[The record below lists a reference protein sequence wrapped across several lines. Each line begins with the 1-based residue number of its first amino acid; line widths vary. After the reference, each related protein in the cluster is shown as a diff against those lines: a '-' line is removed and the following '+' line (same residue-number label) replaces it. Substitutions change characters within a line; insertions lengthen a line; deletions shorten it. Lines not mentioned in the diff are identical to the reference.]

1 MIKEAVFI
9 SVVTYL
15 YNDEKRVNNFLKSID
30 AILHHRFETYEIILV
45 NDFSTDQ
52 TLTNVRTTIKEIN
65 GNVILVDLSR
75 KHGIEQAMMAGLER
89 SVGDFIFEFDSAN
102 IDYPIDVVHEVYQVA
117 VTGYDIVSAS
127 AIKESPF
134 SSRVFYRLINK
145 MSYLDLDL
153 STESFRLVTRRAL
166 NAVLNLKE
174 KVRYRKALYA
184 FTGYAKTKVQYQPI
198 NNVASRRKSLSNEN
212 INLALSVIVSF
223 SDFGLKLA
231 HYIAILFLAI
241 SLSVIG
247 YSLFQYFFKQNIV
260 EGWTS
265 LMILVAFGFSGI
277 FFILGML
284 GEYIGRILT
293 ETQNR
298 PSYTIR
304 SAEVY
309 KEKDDWEKPNQLNVS
324 KEGEGTGGISND

>member
-1 MIKEAVFI
+1 MIKEAVFV
-9 SVVTYL
+9 SVVAYMH
-15 YNDEKRVNNFLKSID
+15 NEEKRVSNFLKTID
-30 AILHHRFETYEIILV
+30 AIMYEKFETYEIILV

-52 TLTNVRTTIKEIN
+52 TLVNIKATIKEIN
-65 GNVILVDLSR
+65 GNVIIVSLSR
-75 KHGIEQAMMAGLER
+75 KHGLEQAMMAGLER
-89 SVGDFIFEFDSAN
+89 SVGDYIFEFDSAN
-102 IDYPIDVVHEVYQVA
+102 IDYPINAVNEVYQVA
-117 VTGYDIVSAS
+117 VTGYDVVSAS
-127 AIKESPF
+127 SSKMSPF

-166 NAVLNLKE
+166 NAMLNLKE

-198 NNVASRRKSLSNEN
+198 SNVARRRKSLNNEN
-212 INLALSVIVSF
+212 INLAISVIVSF

-231 HYIAILFLAI
+231 HYIAMLFLII
-241 SLSVIG
+241 SVSMIG
-247 YSLFQYFFKQNIV
+247 YALFQYFFKQNIV

-284 GEYIGRILT
+284 GEYIERILT

-304 SAEVY
+304 SVEVC
-309 KEKDDWEKPNQLNVS
+309 KEKDDWEKPNQFKIS
-324 KEGEGTGGISND
+324 EGEKLRGE